1 MSRRRCAGFVSCRR
15 AAGRWLFFTVPAAE
29 PRAVSAE
36 RVVRSLSIGL
46 RAGGVRHAADHRV
59 LRKVQTLLLDDKRAA
74 HDALVDAQDVLAEQA
89 DEEDL
94 HGAEEEH
101 ADEHRGHA
109 GREAIPPD
117 ELHDEVNDGDQ
128 HADAAAGGT
137 EEHRHTEADLRV
149 AREAEH
155 RGVVQ
160 GVEVVVRDAGAALRL
175 GIRNF
180 LPVEAELGDDATQER
195 RRVVQLPHDV
205 DEGVVVE
212 AEAGELRDLVDG
224 GHLLYELVV

>member
-1 MSRRRCAGFVSCRR
+1 M
-15 AAGRWLFFTVPAAE
+15 FFTVPAAE
-29 PRAVSAE
+29 PRAISAE
-36 RVVRSLSIGL
+36 RVVRPLSIGL
-46 RAGGVRHAADHRV
+46 GAGGVRHAADHRV
-59 LRKVQTLLLDDKRAA
+59 LREVQALLLDDERAA

-94 HGAEEEH
+94 HGAEEKH

-117 ELHDEVNDGDQ
+117 KLHDEVNDGDQ

-160 GVEVVVRDAGAALRL
+160 GVEVVVCDAGAALRL
-175 GIRNF
+175 GIWDF
-180 LPVEAELGDDATQER
+180 LPVEAELGDDAT
-195 RRVVQLPHDV
+195 
-205 DEGVVVE
+205 
-212 AEAGELRDLVDG
+212 
-224 GHLLYELVV
+224 